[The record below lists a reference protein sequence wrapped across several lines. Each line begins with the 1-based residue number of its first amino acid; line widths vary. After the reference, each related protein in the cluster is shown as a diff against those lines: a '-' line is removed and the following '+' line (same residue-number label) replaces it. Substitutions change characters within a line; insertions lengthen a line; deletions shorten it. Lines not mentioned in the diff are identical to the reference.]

1 MSLETIGLSLAA
13 ALIGGFV
20 VAAVHYYIIRKQTS
34 AGVDSLHMEAEK
46 ARLEAEQARE
56 EAEKARSEALLARDE
71 ANLTRDEA
79 ECARQEALA
88 TRAEAEKTRQEAE
101 RSRLEAAN
109 LSAEFI
115 RLRKTVEDATVALQP
130 KENVLYDSKMY
141 SDLHDFEGQGS
152 VIAGS
157 RNRIVGQ
164 GSLCYEDGILKITR
178 PNPGGGYIAHLR
190 RYIYYHQEWKW
201 IPKNELSSGKRIIK
215 LLGEAKITAGKCKF
229 RFVISEYPSLI
240 PLEVKDFDV
249 NQGDWT
255 PIELL
260 FKVSARLACYLQIHQ
275 AEITEPNTTMLRN
288 LLLVEIYD

>member
-13 ALIGGFV
+13 ALIGGLV
-20 VAAVHYYIIRKQTS
+20 VAAVHYYITRKQTR
-34 AGVDSLHMEAEK
+34 AGADSLRLEAEK
-46 ARLEAEQARE
+46 ARLEAEQARA
-56 EAEKARSEALLARDE
+56 EAEKARSEALTARDE
-71 ANLTRDEA
+71 AILTRNEA

-88 TRAEAEKTRQEAE
+88 TRAEALQARAEAE
-101 RSRLEAAN
+101 KSRLEAAN

-115 RLRKTVEDATVALQP
+115 RLRRTVEDATQALQP
-130 KENVLYDSKMY
+130 KENVLYDSKNTFE
-141 SDLHDFEGQGS
+141 SNDFEGQGS

-157 RNRIVGQ
+157 RLRIVGQ
-164 GSLCYEDGILKITR
+164 GSICYEDGILKITR
-178 PNPGGGYIAHLR
+178 QNPEGGYIAHLR

-201 IPKNELSSGKRIIK
+201 IPKNELSSGKRILK
-215 LLGEAKITAGKCKF
+215 LLGEAKVTSRRCKF

-249 NQGDWT
+249 KQGDWT

-260 FKVSARLACYLQIHQ
+260 FKVSASLACYLQIHQ
-275 AEITEPNTTMLRN
+275 AEISEPNTTMLRN